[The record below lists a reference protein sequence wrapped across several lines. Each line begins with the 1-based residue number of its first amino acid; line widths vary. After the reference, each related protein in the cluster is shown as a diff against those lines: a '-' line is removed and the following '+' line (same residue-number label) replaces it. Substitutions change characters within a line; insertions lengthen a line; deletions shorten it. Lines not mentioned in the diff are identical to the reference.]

1 MSVLRVIAISLP
13 QLLVLLDVG
22 ARFDL
27 LLGFNRTDYGFSILL
42 FLFVVTPLI
51 TLSWLVAEI
60 IRSLRIARRS
70 KSTISFLMPGVALLF
85 FAESVLVDIFLL
97 SQARM

>member
-1 MSVLRVIAISLP
+1 LRVLRVVAISPP

-27 LLGFNRTDYGFSILL
+27 LLGFNRTDYGFSILV
-42 FLFVVTPLI
+42 FLFVVAPLI

-60 IRSLRIARRS
+60 ILSLRNARRS
-70 KSTISFLMPGVALLF
+70 KRPISFLMPGVALLF